1 MYDYFYGAEAEQFSF
16 YRIPKV
22 LFTEERFRT
31 VSAEAKVLYGL
42 LLDRMSLS
50 CKNGWLDKERRV
62 YIIFTIEEVMTALG
76 CADQKAGKLLHELES
91 KCRLIERKRQ
101 GLGKPNLIYVKNFV
115 DKAADNP
122 VDNASGSTAPSPESR
137 FQNRENHDSGA
148 VKITDQESLKSRSN
162 NTENNDTDFS
172 DTDSFPFT
180 SFRRDHGR
188 EAKGNEAALRER
200 YRELIAENIAYDAL
214 LTDYPYE
221 QDTLE
226 EILELLVDV
235 VCTTKSSVRISGDD
249 KPAEVVRS
257 RFLKLNSEHIR
268 FVVGG
273 LKENTTRIRN
283 IYDTKH
289 DADGRERRVL
299 NSKETTLAQQKQQAI
314 RDAFRDWIWRD
325 PDRRHTLVARYNEL
339 FNSTRPREY
348 DGSHITFAGMNPEI
362 RLREHQLNAVAHVL
376 YGGNTLLAHEVGAGK
391 TFEMVAAAMESKR
404 LGLCHKSLFVVPNHL
419 TKQWSG
425 EFLRLYPSANILV
438 ATKKDFEPK
447 NRKKFCARIAT
458 GE

>member
-22 LFTEERFRT
+22 LFTEERFRS

-50 CKNGWLDKERRV
+50 CKNGWLDRAGRV
-62 YIIFTIEEVMTALG
+62 YIIFTIEEVMTALS

-115 DKAADNP
+115 ENH

-162 NTENNDTDFS
+162 NTDKNDTDFS

-188 EAKGNEAALRER
+188 ETKGNEAALRER
-200 YRELIAENIAYDAL
+200 YREVIAENIAYDAL

-257 RFLKLNSEHIR
+257 QFLNLNSEHIR

-283 IYDTKH
+283 MRQY
-289 DADGRERRVL
+289 
-299 NSKETTLAQQKQQAI
+299 
-314 RDAFRDWIWRD
+314 
-325 PDRRHTLVARYNEL
+325 
-339 FNSTRPREY
+339 
-348 DGSHITFAGMNPEI
+348 
-362 RLREHQLNAVAHVL
+362 
-376 YGGNTLLAHEVGAGK
+376 LLATLYNAPLTIGNYY
-391 TFEMVAAAMESKR
+391 R
-404 LGLCHKSLFVVPNHL
+404 SLVSHDMSDGF
-419 TKQWSG
+419 
-425 EFLRLYPSANILV
+425 I
-438 ATKKDFEPK
+438 
-447 NRKKFCARIAT
+447 
-458 GE
+458 

>member
-22 LFTEERFRT
+22 LFTEERFRS

-50 CKNGWLDKERRV
+50 CKNGWLDQAGRV

-115 DKAADNP
+115 EKDVDNP
-122 VDNASGSTAPSPESR
+122 AGNTLPSPESR
-137 FQNRENHDSGA
+137 GSY
-148 VKITDQESLKSRSN
+148 TDKN
-162 NTENNDTDFS
+162 YTDFS

-188 EAKGNEAALRER
+188 ESKRTEAALREQ
-200 YRELIAENIAYDAL
+200 YRELIAENIAYDTL

-235 VCTTKSSVRISGDD
+235 VCTTKSSVRISGDE

-283 IYDTKH
+283 MRQY
-289 DADGRERRVL
+289 
-299 NSKETTLAQQKQQAI
+299 
-314 RDAFRDWIWRD
+314 
-325 PDRRHTLVARYNEL
+325 
-339 FNSTRPREY
+339 
-348 DGSHITFAGMNPEI
+348 
-362 RLREHQLNAVAHVL
+362 
-376 YGGNTLLAHEVGAGK
+376 LLATLYNAPLTIGNYY
-391 TFEMVAAAMESKR
+391 R
-404 LGLCHKSLFVVPNHL
+404 SLVSHDMSEGF
-419 TKQWSG
+419 
-425 EFLRLYPSANILV
+425 I
-438 ATKKDFEPK
+438 
-447 NRKKFCARIAT
+447 
-458 GE
+458 

>member
-22 LFTEERFRT
+22 LFTEERFRS

-50 CKNGWLDKERRV
+50 CKNGWLDKEGRV
-62 YIIFTIEEVMTALG
+62 YIIFTIEEVMTALS

-115 DKAADNP
+115 DKD

-137 FQNRENHDSGA
+137 GSY
-148 VKITDQESLKSRSN
+148 TDKN
-162 NTENNDTDFS
+162 YTDFS

-180 SFRRDHGR
+180 SFRGDHGR
-188 EAKGNEAALRER
+188 ESKRTEAALRER

-283 IYDTKH
+283 MRQYLL
-289 DADGRERRVL
+289 A
-299 NSKETTLAQQKQQAI
+299 TL
-314 RDAFRDWIWRD
+314 
-325 PDRRHTLVARYNEL
+325 YNAPL
-339 FNSTRPREY
+339 TIGNYYRSL
-348 DGSHITFAGMNPEI
+348 GSHDMSEGFI
-362 RLREHQLNAVAHVL
+362 
-376 YGGNTLLAHEVGAGK
+376 
-391 TFEMVAAAMESKR
+391 
-404 LGLCHKSLFVVPNHL
+404 
-419 TKQWSG
+419 
-425 EFLRLYPSANILV
+425 
-438 ATKKDFEPK
+438 
-447 NRKKFCARIAT
+447 
-458 GE
+458 

>member
-22 LFTEERFRT
+22 LFTEERFRS

-50 CKNGWLDKERRV
+50 CKNGWLDRAGRV

-115 DKAADNP
+115 EKDVDNP
-122 VDNASGSTAPSPESR
+122 VDNTSGSSTPSPESR
-137 FQNRENHDSGA
+137 
-148 VKITDQESLKSRSN
+148 SN
-162 NTENNDTDFS
+162 NTDKNDTDFS

-188 EAKGNEAALRER
+188 EAKGSEAALRER

-283 IYDTKH
+283 MRQY
-289 DADGRERRVL
+289 
-299 NSKETTLAQQKQQAI
+299 
-314 RDAFRDWIWRD
+314 
-325 PDRRHTLVARYNEL
+325 
-339 FNSTRPREY
+339 
-348 DGSHITFAGMNPEI
+348 
-362 RLREHQLNAVAHVL
+362 
-376 YGGNTLLAHEVGAGK
+376 LLATLYNAPLTIGNYY
-391 TFEMVAAAMESKR
+391 R
-404 LGLCHKSLFVVPNHL
+404 SLVSHDMSEGF
-419 TKQWSG
+419 
-425 EFLRLYPSANILV
+425 I
-438 ATKKDFEPK
+438 
-447 NRKKFCARIAT
+447 
-458 GE
+458 

>member
-22 LFTEERFRT
+22 LFTEERFRS

-50 CKNGWLDKERRV
+50 CKNGWLDRAGRV

-115 DKAADNP
+115 DKD
-122 VDNASGSTAPSPESR
+122 VDNASGSSTPSPESR
-137 FQNRENHDSGA
+137 
-148 VKITDQESLKSRSN
+148 SN
-162 NTENNDTDFS
+162 NTDKNDTDFS

-257 RFLKLNSEHIR
+257 QFLKLNSEHIR
-268 FVVGG
+268 FVMGG

-283 IYDTKH
+283 MRQY
-289 DADGRERRVL
+289 
-299 NSKETTLAQQKQQAI
+299 
-314 RDAFRDWIWRD
+314 
-325 PDRRHTLVARYNEL
+325 
-339 FNSTRPREY
+339 
-348 DGSHITFAGMNPEI
+348 
-362 RLREHQLNAVAHVL
+362 
-376 YGGNTLLAHEVGAGK
+376 LLATLYNAPLTIGNYY
-391 TFEMVAAAMESKR
+391 R
-404 LGLCHKSLFVVPNHL
+404 SLVSHDMSEGF
-419 TKQWSG
+419 
-425 EFLRLYPSANILV
+425 I
-438 ATKKDFEPK
+438 
-447 NRKKFCARIAT
+447 
-458 GE
+458 

>member
-22 LFTEERFRT
+22 LFTEERFRS

-50 CKNGWLDKERRV
+50 CKNGWLDKEGRV

-115 DKAADNP
+115 DKD

-137 FQNRENHDSGA
+137 GSY
-148 VKITDQESLKSRSN
+148 TDKN
-162 NTENNDTDFS
+162 YTDFS

-180 SFRRDHGR
+180 SFRGDHGR

-257 RFLKLNSEHIR
+257 QFLKLNSEHIR

-283 IYDTKH
+283 MRQY
-289 DADGRERRVL
+289 
-299 NSKETTLAQQKQQAI
+299 
-314 RDAFRDWIWRD
+314 
-325 PDRRHTLVARYNEL
+325 
-339 FNSTRPREY
+339 
-348 DGSHITFAGMNPEI
+348 
-362 RLREHQLNAVAHVL
+362 
-376 YGGNTLLAHEVGAGK
+376 LLATLYNAPLTIGNYY
-391 TFEMVAAAMESKR
+391 R
-404 LGLCHKSLFVVPNHL
+404 SLVSHDMSEGF
-419 TKQWSG
+419 
-425 EFLRLYPSANILV
+425 I
-438 ATKKDFEPK
+438 
-447 NRKKFCARIAT
+447 
-458 GE
+458 

>member
-22 LFTEERFRT
+22 LFTEERFRS

-50 CKNGWLDKERRV
+50 CKNGWLDQAGRV
-62 YIIFTIEEVMTALG
+62 YIIFTIEEVMTALS

-115 DKAADNP
+115 DKD

-137 FQNRENHDSGA
+137 GSY
-148 VKITDQESLKSRSN
+148 TDKN
-162 NTENNDTDFS
+162 YTDFS

-283 IYDTKH
+283 MRQY
-289 DADGRERRVL
+289 
-299 NSKETTLAQQKQQAI
+299 
-314 RDAFRDWIWRD
+314 
-325 PDRRHTLVARYNEL
+325 
-339 FNSTRPREY
+339 
-348 DGSHITFAGMNPEI
+348 
-362 RLREHQLNAVAHVL
+362 
-376 YGGNTLLAHEVGAGK
+376 LLATLYNAPLTIGNYY
-391 TFEMVAAAMESKR
+391 R
-404 LGLCHKSLFVVPNHL
+404 SLVSHDMSEGF
-419 TKQWSG
+419 
-425 EFLRLYPSANILV
+425 I
-438 ATKKDFEPK
+438 
-447 NRKKFCARIAT
+447 
-458 GE
+458 

>member
-22 LFTEERFRT
+22 LFTEERFRS

-50 CKNGWLDKERRV
+50 CKNGWLDKEGRV
-62 YIIFTIEEVMTALG
+62 YIIFTIEEVMTALS

-115 DKAADNP
+115 DKD

-137 FQNRENHDSGA
+137 GSY
-148 VKITDQESLKSRSN
+148 TDKN
-162 NTENNDTDFS
+162 YTDFS

-180 SFRRDHGR
+180 SFRGDHGR
-188 EAKGNEAALRER
+188 ESKRTEAALRER

-235 VCTTKSSVRISGDD
+235 VCTMKSSVRISGDD

-257 RFLKLNSEHIR
+257 QFLKLNSEHIR

-283 IYDTKH
+283 MRQY
-289 DADGRERRVL
+289 
-299 NSKETTLAQQKQQAI
+299 
-314 RDAFRDWIWRD
+314 
-325 PDRRHTLVARYNEL
+325 
-339 FNSTRPREY
+339 
-348 DGSHITFAGMNPEI
+348 
-362 RLREHQLNAVAHVL
+362 
-376 YGGNTLLAHEVGAGK
+376 LLATLYNAPLTIGNYY
-391 TFEMVAAAMESKR
+391 R
-404 LGLCHKSLFVVPNHL
+404 SLVSHDMSEGF
-419 TKQWSG
+419 
-425 EFLRLYPSANILV
+425 I
-438 ATKKDFEPK
+438 
-447 NRKKFCARIAT
+447 
-458 GE
+458 

>member
-22 LFTEERFRT
+22 LFTEERFRS

-50 CKNGWLDKERRV
+50 CKNGWLDKEGRV

-101 GLGKPNLIYVKNFV
+101 GLCKPNLIYVKNFV
-115 DKAADNP
+115 DKD

-137 FQNRENHDSGA
+137 GSY
-148 VKITDQESLKSRSN
+148 TDKN
-162 NTENNDTDFS
+162 YTDFS

-180 SFRRDHGR
+180 SFRGDHGR

-257 RFLKLNSEHIR
+257 QF
-268 FVVGG
+268 
-273 LKENTTRIRN
+273 
-283 IYDTKH
+283 
-289 DADGRERRVL
+289 
-299 NSKETTLAQQKQQAI
+299 
-314 RDAFRDWIWRD
+314 
-325 PDRRHTLVARYNEL
+325 
-339 FNSTRPREY
+339 
-348 DGSHITFAGMNPEI
+348 
-362 RLREHQLNAVAHVL
+362 
-376 YGGNTLLAHEVGAGK
+376 
-391 TFEMVAAAMESKR
+391 
-404 LGLCHKSLFVVPNHL
+404 
-419 TKQWSG
+419 
-425 EFLRLYPSANILV
+425 
-438 ATKKDFEPK
+438 
-447 NRKKFCARIAT
+447 
-458 GE
+458 